1 MNPPIIIDRRKNPKQ
16 KSLSNRQ
23 RFLERFR
30 GKIKD
35 AARKHVNNRSIKSNS
50 GQDVN
55 ISDTGIDEPRFT
67 HNTGNGDWEYVLPGN
82 EDYVPGDH
90 IPKPQGG
97 SGGAGGKQGGK
108 GSVGEDEFSFYLSYD
123 EYLDLIF
130 DDLELPDLIK
140 ASEKTILSHQMRRAG
155 FTNAGVP
162 SNLNIERTAIS
173 GLGRRIALKYPKLK
187 RIRELELEL
196 ETETDPARRLAIEE
210 EIAALRIKAAAIN
223 YLDKPD
229 LRYNN
234 FVPQPHPITQ
244 AVMFCIMDVSYSMGE
259 TEKTISKKFFMLL
272 HLFLQRRYKNIEVV
286 FIRHHETA
294 EECDEETFF
303 TKKETGGTIVSTAY
317 ECANK
322 IITERYNPGDWNI
335 YIAQCSDGDNYSNDN
350 DELNSLIRSIIDD
363 VQFLA
368 YLEID
373 QHPANAMYNVKSNL
387 WETIED
393 VQADHPQIAMHNIQD
408 EKDILTIFRKFFK
421 RKDNG

>member
-16 KSLSNRQ
+16 KNLSNRQ

-35 AARKHVNNRSIKSNS
+35 AARKHINNRSISDGGN
-50 GQDVN
+50 QEVN
-55 ISDTGIDEPRFT
+55 ISGSGTDEPRFT
-67 HNTGNGDWEYVLPGN
+67 HNSGNGDWEYVLPGN
-82 EDYVPGDH
+82 DEYLPGDH

-97 SGGAGGKQGGK
+97 AGGGGGKQGGK
-108 GSVGEDEFSFYLSYD
+108 GSIGEDEFSFYLSYD
-123 EYLDLIF
+123 EYLNLIF

-140 ASEKTILSHQMRRAG
+140 ASEKVILSHQMRRAG
-155 FTNAGVP
+155 FTTAGVP
-162 SNLNIERTAIS
+162 SNLNIERTAIA
-173 GLGRRIALKYPKLK
+173 GLSRRLALKAPKLK
-187 RIRELELEL
+187 RIKELEEEL
-196 ETETDPARRLAIEE
+196 ENETDPEKRLAIEE
-210 EIAALRIKAAAIN
+210 EISLLRIRANAIN
-223 YLDKPD
+223 FLDKPD

-259 TEKTISKKFFMLL
+259 AEKTICKKFFLLL
-272 HLFLQRRYKNIEVV
+272 HLFLQRRYKNIEIV
-286 FIRHHETA
+286 FIRHHEIA

-317 ECANK
+317 ELTQN
-322 IITERYNPGDWNI
+322 IIKDRYNPDDWNI

-350 DELNSLIRSIIDD
+350 DKLGALISELMPDT
-363 VQFLA
+363 QFLA

-373 QHPANAMYNVKSNL
+373 NHPAEMIYNVNSNL

-393 VQADHPQIAMHNIQD
+393 VKAEHPQIEMHKISND
-408 EKDILTIFRKFFK
+408 NDVLTIFRKFFM
-421 RKDNG
+421 RKNK